1 MCGEWN
7 IMNREKIN
15 QSNGTVKDNNSLI
28 LSTSLCFTKVPT
40 CIFILFSLK

>member
-1 MCGEWN
+1 MCGEWK

-15 QSNGTVKDNNSLI
+15 HSNGTEKDNNSLI
-28 LSTSLCFTKVPT
+28 LSISLCFKIVPT